1 LSKNDMENDIESTVV
16 MERPST
22 VRLMPNTALAAAND
36 NTVDPEFEELIGN
49 YRSLIRKRT
58 IPYPVAYRFIKELGH
73 GRQGVVFLAERQG
86 ARGCLTRHAIKLFDP
101 GIYSSAR
108 VYLTDMGR
116 IAQQISTLQPVNNL
130 NLVSCDFYDECNGVG
145 YAHME
150 AIDGVDVQFLIEG
163 KHMKIARERSTD
175 EEWDRFMKIFFR
187 VEGNLVNLHTG
198 FAVFLIRNVLRGL
211 TVLHEHGFI
220 HGDIKPTNIMIDVQ
234 GRVKLVDFGRAVR
247 IGEKVN
253 ILLGSPIFM
262 APEVHRREPGCLQ
275 SDLFSTGL
283 VGLKMLSG
291 NQITALS
298 DYNENELIDFKTT
311 LADRIETWLP
321 PDVLNNVDLTN
332 VFRRMLEADLANRF
346 STAKDAESG
355 ALSFAS
361 ARLWLAD
368 FEREAEYE
376 RELENYLRKLV
387 DEETGLL
394 NPHFGSDNLTA
405 IIIT

>member
-1 LSKNDMENDIESTVV
+1 
-16 MERPST
+16 
-22 VRLMPNTALAAAND
+22 
-36 NTVDPEFEELIGN
+36 
-49 YRSLIRKRT
+49 
-58 IPYPVAYRFIKELGH
+58 VAYRFIKELGH